1 MSKKVSMS
9 PANKKS
15 GYSKVFSCAGK
26 VCVVTGGLGLLGREV
41 VKGLSDFEGIVYA
54 ADTLEAFKKSG
65 ARNKFFIPMDISLE
79 ESVRAGL
86 AVVSKK
92 EKKIDVLVNC
102 AYPRTKDWGN
112 LLEDVSFSSWNENVE
127 SHMGGY
133 FLSCRAAAEIM
144 KKNKAGGSIINFAS
158 IYGMVAPDFGVYKGT
173 TMTMPAAYAA
183 IKGGIINFSKY
194 LAAYYADFK
203 IRVNT
208 VSPGGVFNGQ
218 PEKFVENYVRNT
230 PLGRMAQPEDIVGAV
245 VYLASGASGYV
256 TGANLV
262 VDGGWTIK

>member
-1 MSKKVSMS
+1 MSKKLSTMPV
-9 PANKKS
+9 NKKT
-15 GYSKVFSCAGK
+15 GYSKLFSCAGK
-26 VCVVTGGLGLLGREV
+26 VCVVTGGLGFLGREV
-41 VKGLSDFEGIVYA
+41 VKGLSDFGGVVYA
-54 ADTLEAFKKSG
+54 ADTVEASKKSG
-65 ARNKFFIPMDISLE
+65 ARNKFFIPMDISSE
-79 ESVRAGL
+79 ESLREGL
-86 AVVSKK
+86 SAIFSK

-102 AYPRTKDWGN
+102 AYPRTKDWGD
-112 LLEDVSFSSWNENVE
+112 LLEKVSFSSWNENVE
-127 SHMGGY
+127 SHLGGY

-144 KKNKAGGSIINFAS
+144 KENKAGGAIINFAS
-158 IYGMVAPDFGVYKGT
+158 IYGMVAPDFGVYTGT
-173 TMTMPAAYAA
+173 AMTMPAAYAA

-194 LAAYYADFK
+194 LAAYYAGFN

>member
-1 MSKKVSMS
+1 MSKKLSTMPV
-9 PANKKS
+9 NKKT
-15 GYSKVFSCAGK
+15 GYAKLFSCAGK
-26 VCVVTGGLGLLGREV
+26 VCVVTGGLGFLGREV
-41 VKGLSDFEGIVYA
+41 VKGLSDFGGIVYA
-54 ADTLEAFKKSG
+54 ADTIEAFKKSG
-65 ARNKFFIPMDISLE
+65 ARNKHFVPMDISLE

-86 AVVSKK
+86 SIVSKK

-127 SHMGGY
+127 SHLGGY

-144 KKNKAGGSIINFAS
+144 EKNKSGGAIINFAS
-158 IYGMVAPDFGVYKGT
+158 IYGMSAPDFTIYKGT
-173 TMTMPAAYAA
+173 AMTMPAAYSA

-194 LAAYYADFK
+194 LAVYYAGFN

-218 PEKFVENYVRNT
+218 PEKFVDNYSQNT
-230 PLGRMAQPEDIVGAV
+230 PLGRMACPGDIVGAV